1 MQPQDV
7 ATRLSALERQLR
19 RTRALLSVAVGLG
32 MALPL
37 VAWRSAAPEVLR
49 VRGIIVVDDK
59 GRERIHLGAPVP
71 DPIEGRRINAATGLV
86 INDTLGVERF
96 GLSLFPD
103 GRVVMGFDAPRG
115 TGDDRNR
122 ERVSIIADE
131 RGNGAIR
138 LLDRQTRARA
148 FLQLDDDNDV
158 SLDLLQWRD
167 RDIAVRRV
175 RAEGDTTE
183 VHPR

>member
-19 RTRALLSVAVGLG
+19 RTRAVLAVAVGVG
-32 MALPL
+32 MVLPL

-49 VRGIIVVDDK
+49 VRGIVVVDDK
-59 GRERIHLGAPVP
+59 GRERIYLGAPVP
-71 DPIEGRRINAATGLV
+71 DPIEGRRINEATGLV

-96 GLSLFPD
+96 GLSLFPN

-115 TGDDRNR
+115 TGDERNR
-122 ERVSIIADE
+122 ERVSIVADE
-131 RGNGAIR
+131 RGNGLIR

-158 SLDLLQWRD
+158 SLDLLHWRD
-167 RDIAVRRV
+167 RDIAVRRL
-175 RAEGDTTE
+175 RALGDTTE